1 MPVKRK
7 RRTLRKVVSSEPTS
21 VVEPLV
27 EEKEV
32 TKTKK
37 ASSDMLNTQLG
48 LIRQLEKIKQ
58 EKKVLENRESELKA
72 QLRQFVID
80 YGTKN
85 DKGSFNIVVGDKLL
99 SNTKRITSKLNQQK
113 AVEVFNKLGILAEV
127 SEVKSVVIEELVEQA
142 ILQERVPKDILDDIM
157 DTKESFAFT
166 LNNYKEE
173 DDTDATE

>member
-1 MPVKRK
+1 M
-7 RRTLRKVVSSEPTS
+7 
-21 VVEPLV
+21 
-27 EEKEV
+27 
-32 TKTKK
+32 
-37 ASSDMLNTQLG
+37 
-48 LIRQLEKIKQ
+48 
-58 EKKVLENRESELKA
+58 
-72 QLRQFVID
+72 
-80 YGTKN
+80 
-85 DKGSFNIVVGDKLL
+85 
-99 SNTKRITSKLNQQK
+99 NQQK